1 MKQFI
6 YLDTDIV
13 TSIIAQ
19 EEKGYVIQQTEENE
33 VSSGNT
39 GEKSLTISADA
50 KGGAKLWKFLQ
61 AEADLGVSGEFQKGT
76 ANQTSTKDIA
86 EKRLHD
92 AAFDIAYSYI
102 SPTNVSFGDESVG
115 EEGQYLELQR
125 VFDYVDFDYLLSLFD
140 KDGVIDLI
148 KKSEAEGIENEA
160 QKARQE
166 LNRDQFRKAGSKI
179 KSEISKAINISN
191 KQYDD
196 VHMIIK
202 AVRGL
207 IPYSR
212 MLISNDGFLIPLDD
226 KYFRINPTN
235 LGFKYG
241 GEMKCVGMVTN
252 IIGKDTNPC
261 DAKNV
266 FATIQFSANE
276 VLRSIL
282 PTKNEN
288 ICVIHPIAI
297 YYGN

>member
-19 EEKGYVIQQTEENE
+19 EEKGYIT
-33 VSSGNT
+33 
-39 GEKSLTISADA
+39 
-50 KGGAKLWKFLQ
+50 
-61 AEADLGVSGEFQKGT
+61 
-76 ANQTSTKDIA
+76 QTSTENETEDTESSSGSIATEGAVKGQAKFWKFVNAEGSFDLSSEYKNENGSRSSTKDVA
-86 EKRLHD
+86 EKILHD

-102 SPTNVSFGDESVG
+102 TPQSVSFDDQSIG

-125 VFDYVDFDYLLSLFD
+125 VFDYVDFDYLLSLFE
-140 KDGVIDLI
+140 KDGIIDLI
-148 KKSEAEGIENEA
+148 KKSEAEGIESEA
-160 QKARQE
+160 QKATQE
-166 LNRDQFRKAGSKI
+166 FNRDQLRKAGSRI
-179 KSEISKAINISN
+179 KSEIKKAISISN

-196 VHMIIK
+196 IHMILK

-212 MLISNDGFLIPLDD
+212 MLISNDGFLVPLDD
-226 KYFRINPTN
+226 KYFRINPAN

-241 GEMKCVGMVTN
+241 GGMTCVGMVTN
-252 IIGKDTNPC
+252 IIGKDTNPH
-261 DAKNV
+261 DGKNV

-276 VLRSIL
+276 ALRSLL
-282 PTKNEN
+282 PVKNED

-297 YYGN
+297 YYGK